1 MNWQHIFSN
10 RIKAAIVLA
19 ILMTGIIISN
29 FFERKILKS
38 NKQAIESIYEDRLKP
53 ATSIFEMRQMM
64 ANRIFLLERYATDE
78 LYSQDILKSD
88 LHNIDTEFNQLM
100 SDYEKTYLVPEE
112 EQFLSTLKDDID
124 KLNSLTND
132 LAVHDK
138 QIILQR
144 LQEVHKNAEAI
155 NQDLYQL
162 SKMQGKIGQE
172 ILAQYMR
179 DLSISNMI
187 NSVQIVLAIAI
198 GIIIVM
204 MLSNRRIT
212 LSKIEDHHLN

>member
-112 EQFLSTLKDDID
+112 EQFLSALKDDIN